1 MNALDRQATRGVF
14 RENERGW
21 LSRQIAHEPL
31 HVLAA
36 TDGRPQ
42 CDQALLAARRL
53 DSEGT
58 LGVLTVLPQSPA
70 DVAVDFAID
79 DRERIALRHRVDW
92 QLRRVLGNDAKTQ
105 VDVRSGDAPV
115 VLASVAMASDSLLVV
130 GIGRPKVCDRLLGD
144 ESTLRL
150 VRAAR
155 TPVLA
160 VAPGC
165 ALPARTVLIAVDFSA
180 TSFAV
185 ARLALRLAMPGAN
198 VLLVHVAPRSGAI
211 TWGSGA
217 SGFRGDA
224 DLALEHWI
232 QQLRRGSTAALLPIV
247 LHGDP
252 ATELLAIA
260 AERECDLVAVG
271 AHGHGPADR
280 DDIGSVTA
288 RLVRCASQ
296 SVVVVPRSDDTR
308 APAAVRLRHGPVQ
321 GTP

>member
-1 MNALDRQATRGVF
+1 MTALDVQTTREAF
-14 RENERGW
+14 REQEKGGASGEVAR
-21 LSRQIAHEPL
+21 EPL

-42 CDQALLAARRL
+42 CDHALLAARRL
-53 DSEGT
+53 DAQGT
-58 LGVLTVLPQSPA
+58 LGVLTVLPRQVA
-70 DVAVDFAID
+70 DVATDPEID
-79 DRERIALRHRVDW
+79 DRDLIALRSRVAW
-92 QLRRVLGNDAKTQ
+92 QLRRVLGHDAKTQ
-105 VDVRSGDAPV
+105 VDVRSGDAPI
-115 VLASVAMASDSLLVV
+115 VLASAATSSDSLLVV

-165 ALPARTVLIAVDFSA
+165 ALPAHSVLIAVDFSA
-180 TSFAV
+180 TSFA
-185 ARLALRLAMPGAN
+185 AAQLALRLAAPRAN
-198 VLLVHVAPRSGAI
+198 VLLVHVAPRRGEI

-224 DLALEHWI
+224 DLALEHWTER
-232 QQLRRGSTAALLPIV
+232 LRRGFDGSLCPTV

-260 AERECDLVAVG
+260 AHRSCDLVAVG
-271 AHGHGPADR
+271 AYGHGPADR
-280 DDIGSVTA
+280 GDIGSVTA

-296 SVVVVPRSDDTR
+296 SVLVVPRCDDTR
-308 APAAVRLRHGPVQ
+308 DPASVRLRHGPVQ